1 MKALVADDDPVARR
15 LLQSL
20 LRKWGY
26 EVIVAQDGAEAWQ
39 ALQAEHSPR
48 LALLDWM
55 MPGKDGVEVCREA
68 RKRVAQP
75 YVYMLLLTSKD
86 NKRDVIDG
94 LESGADDYLTKP
106 FHPEELEARIR
117 VGRRIL
123 DLEDNLVAAREA
135 LQFKATHDALTG
147 LWNRAAILDILSR
160 ELPRALR
167 EGGSLGVLL
176 ADLDHFKLVNDTHGH
191 LTGDEVLRET
201 ARRLTG
207 AVRVYDAVGRY
218 GGEEFLI
225 LIPGCDATATR
236 DRAEHLRGALGNRPF
251 ENAGSEIRLTL
262 SVGAVSSGEWR
273 EAAPD
278 ALLRAADA
286 ALYRAKSAGRDR
298 VEMAVPHGTTA
309 VT

>member
-1 MKALVADDDPVARR
+1 MRALIADDDSVVRW

-26 EVIVAQDGAEAWQ
+26 EVVVAQDGTEAWQ

-55 MPGKDGVEVCREA
+55 MPGMDGVEVCREA

-75 YVYMLLLTSKD
+75 YVYILLLTSKD

-106 FHPEELEARIR
+106 FHPEELQARIR
-117 VGRRIL
+117 VGKRIL

-167 EGGSLGVLL
+167 EGGSVGILL
-176 ADLDHFKLVNDTHGH
+176 ADLDHFKVVNDTRGH
-191 LTGDEVLRET
+191 LAGDEVLRET

-225 LIPGCDATATR
+225 VIPGCDAAATR
-236 DRAEHLRGALGNRPF
+236 DRAEHLRRALGTRPV
-251 ENAGSEIRLTL
+251 ESVGGEVHVTL
-262 SVGAVSSGEWR
+262 SVGAVSSGEWP
-273 EAAPD
+273 EAAAD
-278 ALLRAADA
+278 TLLRAADA

-298 VEMAVPHGTTA
+298 VEMAVTGETPVVA
-309 VT
+309 